1 MGMTYL
7 VAQILIQ
14 LSLKHLFQGELI
26 VWVQD
31 YKIIFEYDCE
41 CPYIKVK
48 SVHTGIFLSNDLTRC
63 GLPEW
68 IDLDVLNQLIAPIL
82 KLRLKEMIA
91 DNQRFKEEERREK
104 ELSELEQ
111 EAKDWEETK
120 KYLNETFGLY

>member
-1 MGMTYL
+1 MGMTNL
-7 VAQILIQ
+7 IAQILIQ
-14 LSLKHLFQGELI
+14 LNLKHLFQGELI

-41 CPYIKVK
+41 CSHIKVK

-68 IDLDVLNQLIAPIL
+68 IDLDVLSQLIAPIL

-91 DNQRFKEEERREK
+91 DNQRFKEEQRRER
-104 ELSELEQ
+104 ELSESEQ

-120 KYLNETFGLY
+120 KYLNETFGEY

>member
-7 VAQILIQ
+7 IAQILIQ
-14 LSLKHLFQGELI
+14 LNLKHLIQGELI
-26 VWVQD
+26 VWVQG

-48 SVHTGIFLSNDLTRC
+48 SVYTGIFLSNDLTRC

-111 EAKDWEETK
+111 KTKDWEETK
-120 KYLNETFGLY
+120 KYLNETFGEY

>member
-1 MGMTYL
+1 MDMTYL
-7 VAQILIQ
+7 IAQILIQ
-14 LSLKHLFQGELI
+14 LNLKHLFQGELI
-26 VWVQD
+26 VWVQG

-48 SVHTGIFLSNDLTRC
+48 SVYTGIFLSNDLTRC

-91 DNQRFKEEERREK
+91 DNQRFKEEERRER
-104 ELSELEQ
+104 ELSESEQ
-111 EAKDWEETK
+111 KAKDWEETK

>member
-7 VAQILIQ
+7 IAQILIQ
-14 LSLKHLFQGELI
+14 LNLKHLIQGELI

-41 CPYIKVK
+41 RPYIKVK

-111 EAKDWEETK
+111 EAKDWKETK
-120 KYLNETFGLY
+120 KYLNDTFGEY

>member
-1 MGMTYL
+1 MTYL
-7 VAQILIQ
+7 IAQILIQ
-14 LSLKHLFQGELI
+14 LNLKHLFQGELI
-26 VWVQD
+26 VWVQG

-48 SVHTGIFLSNDLTRC
+48 SVYTGIFLSNDLTRC

-91 DNQRFKEEERREK
+91 DNQRFKEEERRER
-104 ELSELEQ
+104 ELSESEQ
-111 EAKDWEETK
+111 KAKDWEETK

>member
-1 MGMTYL
+1 MTYL
-7 VAQILIQ
+7 IAQILIQ

-26 VWVQD
+26 VWVQG

-48 SVHTGIFLSNDLTRC
+48 SVYTGIFLSNDLTRC

-91 DNQRFKEEERREK
+91 DNQRFKEEERRER
-104 ELSELEQ
+104 ELSKSEQ
-111 EAKDWEETK
+111 KAKDWEETK

>member
-7 VAQILIQ
+7 IAQILIQ

-26 VWVQD
+26 VWVQG

-48 SVHTGIFLSNDLTRC
+48 SVYTGIFLSNDLTRC

-91 DNQRFKEEERREK
+91 DNQRFKEEERRER
-104 ELSELEQ
+104 ELSKSEQ
-111 EAKDWEETK
+111 KAKDWEETK

>member
-7 VAQILIQ
+7 IAQILIQ
-14 LSLKHLFQGELI
+14 LNLKHLIQGELI

-48 SVHTGIFLSNDLTRC
+48 SVYTGIFLSNDLTRC

-91 DNQRFKEEERREK
+91 DNQRFKEEKRRK
-104 ELSELEQ
+104 RELSELKQ
-111 EAKDWEETK
+111 ESKDWEETK
-120 KYLNETFGLY
+120 KYLNDTFGLY